1 MSPTPFTPCPNCRT
15 AFEGW
20 HKDREAEYER
30 GLQKKI
36 AESKSKYP
44 DEEVEDGIALLR
56 FVEDPRYAHVK
67 QAMNSAYKQ
76 GAFRAPDE
84 SPEEKIPA
92 GIAKRLQSQP
102 SSTARSGASDAK
114 YMPIHLK
121 LIRNMTKSQP
131 SM

>member
-67 QAMNSAYKQ
+67 QATNSAYKQ

-92 GIAKRLQSQP
+92 GIAKRLQSQE
-102 SSTARSGASDAK
+102 SSLEEIRFEQRMDREIRSFRGK
-114 YMPIHLK
+114 G
-121 LIRNMTKSQP
+121 
-131 SM
+131 